1 MFMGRLVKRPKDVLI
16 FGRAVGLRH
25 QPGRDDASGEDLIL
39 RDWKEMWPHYVRVH
53 HGEFIAGPLAN
64 GVSLNEL
71 MDALG
76 PDSFASTQ
84 RNARAG
90 FGNTNPRAAFRQ
102 QAAVELT
109 PQALEW
115 LNEKLER
122 AFEQHGRIPPDV
134 LEDLD
139 WPATPGA

>member
-1 MFMGRLVKRPKDVLI
+1 MLATVVATIAPAAEI
-16 FGRAVGLRH
+16 FVSAIVRGT
-25 QPGRDDASGEDLIL
+25 PG
-39 RDWKEMWPHYVRVH
+39 
-53 HGEFIAGPLAN
+53 
-64 GVSLNEL
+64 
-71 MDALG
+71 
-76 PDSFASTQ
+76 
-84 RNARAG
+84 
-90 FGNTNPRAAFRQ
+90 Q
-102 QAAVELT
+102 QASVELT